1 MGRYRKIITNTNSPI
16 PQQTASS
23 EEEHK
28 SSNRHNTSQNLYSK
42 AMNTAVRILTARDHS
57 KYELVQ
63 KLKKRKYKNDI
74 IDQVISACEHYNYI
88 NDERTAQVYIRQ
100 LNKKGYGLKRIRY
113 ELSKKGLKGSHI
125 NGILSES
132 LSEEDQRN
140 CAWSVFQ
147 KHFTRFEKE
156 KDLLKRKN
164 KIFRFLYSRGF
175 SEGIISEI
183 IKKVD

>member
-1 MGRYRKIITNTNSPI
+1 MGRYRKIITNTNSSI
-16 PQQTASS
+16 TQQTVGS

-88 NDERTAQVYIRQ
+88 NDERTARVYIKQ

-113 ELSKKGLKGSHI
+113 ELGKKGLKGSHI
-125 NGILSES
+125 NSILSKS
-132 LSEEDQRN
+132 LSEEDQRE
-140 CAWSVFQ
+140 CARSVLQ
-147 KHFTRFEKE
+147 KHYKRFEKE
-156 KDLLKRKN
+156 SDLLKKKN
-164 KIFRFLYSRGF
+164 KIYRFLYSRGF
-175 SEGIISEI
+175 SEEIISEI
-183 IKKVD
+183 IKKFD